1 MSAKGKL
8 PAAADQELARADAA
22 AETAGGAEKAGK
34 AAAETAGGE
43 AAGKNGEAAAKV
55 AGAQDGG
62 EGREGRAGGPVSSG
76 VVVGRAKAREARI
89 ITNPSPQG
97 WNGRK

>member
-1 MSAKGKL
+1 VSAKGKL

-22 AETAGGAEKAGK
+22 EKAGEPVAETAGDGAEK
-34 AAAETAGGE
+34 T
-43 AAGKNGEAAAKV
+43 GEAAAEV

-62 EGREGRAGGPVSSG
+62 EGRAGRTGRAGRAGGPMSSG
-76 VVVGRAKAREARI
+76 VAGGRAKAREARI

-97 WNGRK
+97 CNGRK